1 MRCEREPDSDL
12 ERGFEPLRTLFAV
25 LVLLLGFAAS
35 ARAEGGFGTLAAT
48 AADGRR
54 FELVAL
60 DTEVRY
66 QVSGLVAEAAIRQ
79 RFSNRSEQWIEAQY
93 VLPLS
98 AGAAVHDLELHVGE
112 RRIVGEV
119 REKEAA
125 RAAYVEAAAEGR
137 RAALVESS
145 GEQLF
150 RTAVANVAPG
160 ETIEVDV
167 RWSQEIRY
175 RDARFGFVL
184 PLTFTPRYGD
194 ATGTAT
200 SGVARAEAA
209 APDVSV
215 HVTLDAG
222 FDIARL
228 DSPSHAIDVDVR
240 GTRHVITLAAGKVRA
255 DRDFVLEWTPRL
267 GAAPTAAVLTER
279 DGADTYALLML
290 LPRAELADPL
300 PRELILVI
308 DTSGSMLGESLE
320 QARAAVDLALASLRP
335 TDRFNVIRFE
345 STTEALFEHAV
356 AATPSDVRL
365 AREWVAGLSANGGT
379 EMAAALERALGDAPE
394 PGSVRQVVFATD
406 GAVEGTG
413 ALYALIDRMLG
424 ASRLF
429 PIGIGSAPNGTF
441 IERADTLGRGKAT
454 LIRDTGEVGLR
465 MRELFDTLDR
475 PALRDLELAWP
486 VAAEVA
492 PAKLPDLY
500 AGEPLLVVARLAGA
514 ASGQVEA
521 RGVLAT
527 APWSTSL
534 PLARHVEAA
543 GIARL
548 WARRRIDSLEQSLD
562 LGADP
567 LEVRERVLELAQ
579 AQHLVTRYTSL
590 VAVEQVVARP
600 DAADLASWRVANA
613 APAGTL
619 AFAATATSAPRG
631 LAFGL
636 GLLFLAAL
644 LRGRRRPAQGAEP
657 CRFDGRRS
665 ERIDVPCVPRVLQE
679 QGNLP

>member
-1 MRCEREPDSDL
+1 MRRERETDGDL

-25 LVLLLGFAAS
+25 LMLLLGFAAS

-48 AADGRR
+48 GADGRQL
-54 FELVAL
+54 ELVAL

-66 QVSGLVAEAAIRQ
+66 RVSGLVAEAAIRQ

-93 VLPLS
+93 LLPLPT
-98 AGAAVHDLELHVGE
+98 GAAVHDLELVIGA
-112 RRIVGEV
+112 RRIVGEIH
-119 REKEAA
+119 EKEAA

-137 RAALVESS
+137 RAALVESR
-145 GEQLF
+145 GEQRF

-160 ETIEVDV
+160 ETIDVEV

-175 RDARFGFVL
+175 HDGRFDLVL
-184 PLTFTPRYGD
+184 PLTFTPRYGGD
-194 ATGTAT
+194 ATASAAGDTR
-200 SGVARAEAA
+200 ARAA

-215 HVTLDAG
+215 HVALEAG
-222 FDIARL
+222 FDVARI
-228 DSPSHAIDVDVR
+228 DSPSHAIDVAVR
-240 GTRHVITLAAGKVRA
+240 GTRHEITLAAGKVRA

-267 GAAPTAAVLTER
+267 GAAPAAAVLTEH
-279 DGADTYALLML
+279 DGAATYALVML
-290 LPRAELADPL
+290 LPRAELANPL

-308 DTSGSMLGESLE
+308 DTSGSMLGDSLE

-335 TDRFNVIRFE
+335 TDRFNVIRFSSDTE
-345 STTEALFEHAV
+345 SLFDQAV
-356 AATPSDVRL
+356 AATPGDVRL
-365 AREWVAGLSANGGT
+365 AREWVAALRANGGT
-379 EMAAALERALGDAPE
+379 EMAGALERALRDAPAA
-394 PGSVRQVVFATD
+394 GHVRQVVFATD

-413 ALYALIDRMLG
+413 ALYALIDRNLG

-429 PIGIGSAPNGTF
+429 PIGIGSAPNQAF
-441 IERADTLGRGKAT
+441 IERAATLGRGKAT
-454 LIRDTGEVGLR
+454 LIRDTGDVGLR

-514 ASGQVEA
+514 ASGRVDA
-521 RGVLAT
+521 RGALAD
-527 APWSTSL
+527 APWSSSL
-534 PLARHVEAA
+534 SLARQVEAA

-567 LEVRERVLELAQ
+567 HAVREQVIELAR

-590 VAVEQVVARP
+590 VAVEQVAARAE
-600 DAADLASWRVANA
+600 AADLASWRVANA
-613 APAGTL
+613 PPAGTL
-619 AFAATATSAPRG
+619 GFAATATTAPRE
-631 LAFGL
+631 LLLGL
-636 GLLFLAAL
+636 GLLAAAAL
-644 LRGRRRPAQGAEP
+644 LRGRRRPMRVAAP
-657 CRFDGRRS
+657 GRSGRHRCDRLDAPS
-665 ERIDVPCVPRVLQE
+665 TACLPSN

>member
-1 MRCEREPDSDL
+1 MPRDREPDTDL

-25 LVLLLGFAAS
+25 LILLLGFAAS
-35 ARAEGGFGTLAAT
+35 ARADGGFGTLAAT
-48 AADGRR
+48 GADGRR

-60 DTEVRY
+60 DTDVRY
-66 QVSGLVAEAAIRQ
+66 QVSGLVAEATIRQ
-79 RFSNRSEQWIEAQY
+79 RFSNHSEQWIEAQY
-93 VLPLS
+93 RLPLPT
-98 AGAAVHDLELHVGE
+98 GAAVHDLELTVGT
-112 RRIVGEV
+112 RRIVGEI

-160 ETIEVDV
+160 ETISVDV

-184 PLTFTPRYGD
+184 PLTFTPRYGE
-194 ATGTAT
+194 ASTTAG
-200 SGVARAEAA
+200 SGDARAQAA
-209 APDVSV
+209 APEVSV
-215 HVTLDAG
+215 QVALDAG
-222 FDIARL
+222 FDVARI

-240 GTRHVITLAAGKVRA
+240 GARHEVRLSAGKVRA

-267 GAAPTAAVLTER
+267 GEAPTAAVLTEHS
-279 DGADTYALLML
+279 GADTYALLML
-290 LPRAELADPL
+290 LPRAELANPL
-300 PRELILVI
+300 PRELILVV

-335 TDRFNVIRFE
+335 TDRFNVIRFA
-345 STTEALFEHAV
+345 SDTEALFDEAV
-356 AATPSDVRL
+356 TATPDDVRM
-365 AREWVAGLSANGGT
+365 AREWVAALRANGGT
-379 EMAAALERALGDAPE
+379 EMAGALERALRDAPAA
-394 PGSVRQVVFATD
+394 GHVRQVVFATD
-406 GAVEGTG
+406 GAVEGSG
-413 ALYALIDRMLG
+413 ALYALIDRQLG

-429 PIGIGSAPNGTF
+429 PIGIGSAPNAAF
-441 IERADTLGRGKAT
+441 IERAATLGRGSAT
-454 LIRDTGEVGLR
+454 VIRDTGEVGQR
-465 MRELFDTLDR
+465 MRELFDRLDR

-486 VAAEVA
+486 VAAEMA
-492 PAKLPDLY
+492 PARLPDLY

-514 ASGQVEA
+514 ASGRVDA
-521 RGVLAT
+521 RGVLAA

-534 PLARHVEAA
+534 PLARQAEAG

-567 LEVRERVLELAQ
+567 LEVRARVLELAQ

-600 DAADLASWRVANA
+600 ESADLASWRVANA
-613 APAGTL
+613 TPAGTL
-619 AFAATATSAPRG
+619 GFAATATSASRD
-631 LAFGL
+631 LLLGL
-636 GLLFLAAL
+636 GLLVLAAL
-644 LRGRRRPAQGAEP
+644 LRGRSRRAHGA
-657 CRFDGRRS
+657 
-665 ERIDVPCVPRVLQE
+665 
-679 QGNLP
+679 